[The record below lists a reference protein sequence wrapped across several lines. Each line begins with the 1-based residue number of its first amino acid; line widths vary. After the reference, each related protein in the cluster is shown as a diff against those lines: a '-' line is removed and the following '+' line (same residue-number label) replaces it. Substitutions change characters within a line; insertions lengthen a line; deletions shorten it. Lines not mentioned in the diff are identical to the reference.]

1 MKNRVL
7 FVVLIL
13 FVSIFFVGCNSE
25 PINLEGSSWK
35 LESYVNN
42 LGHSV
47 SPVSNTKMNLEF
59 KDGRISGSSG
69 CNSYFA
75 KYTLEGKSLTFGL
88 IGATK
93 MHCTNPAVMEQETTF
108 LSSLALIKTFKVEG
122 NKLKLIDGNGKV
134 LLTFNKA

>member
-7 FVVLIL
+7 FVVLIM
-13 FVSIFFVGCNSE
+13 FVSIFFIGCNSE

-59 KDGRISGSSG
+59 KDERISGSSG

-75 KYTLEGKSLTFGL
+75 KYTQNGNSLSFGL

-93 MHCTNPAVMEQETTF
+93 MYCTNPAVMEQETTF

-134 LLTFNKA
+134 LLTFTKA